1 MVEKGKLIAIGVNTK
16 EELSKKKIELL
27 KSVQVIFAHARK
39 DEENKA
45 LIEVTPILEERK
57 DYKKLMLVKP
67 VFPKNPSE
75 QSLNNA
81 WDMAA
86 AILDNYLNS
95 GRDVGFLTSGD
106 PLKTDFK
113 FAYER
118 LKDTFDIEIYE

>member
-1 MVEKGKLIAIGVNTK
+1 MAEKGKLIAIGVNTK
-16 EELSKKKIELL
+16 EELSEKKIELL
-27 KSVQVIFAHARK
+27 KSVQVIFAHACK

-45 LIEVTPILEERK
+45 LIEVTPILEERE

-75 QSLNNA
+75 KSLNNV

-95 GRDVGFLTSGD
+95 GRDVGFLTTGN
-106 PLKTDFK
+106 PLKTDFE